1 MLFTVLGTMQW
12 IVGLGL
18 TYGVVTEVVVPAV
31 GALTGM

>member
-18 TYGVVTEVVVPAV
+18 TYGVVTEVIVPVV
-31 GALTGM
+31 TGM